1 MSKYGIYLIDEDGDR
16 DEQDEVFSSEE
27 EAEDYAIYLQG
38 CSRLGAEILHMSNPG
53 DYLYDENDFEAP
65 DYEIFEI
72 ED

>member
-1 MSKYGIYLIDEDGDR
+1 MTKYGIYLIDEDGDR

-53 DYLYDENDFEAP
+53 DYPYDEDAFEAP

>member
-1 MSKYGIYLIDEDGDR
+1 MTRYGIYLIDEDGDR

-53 DYLYDENDFEAP
+53 DYPYDEDDFEAP